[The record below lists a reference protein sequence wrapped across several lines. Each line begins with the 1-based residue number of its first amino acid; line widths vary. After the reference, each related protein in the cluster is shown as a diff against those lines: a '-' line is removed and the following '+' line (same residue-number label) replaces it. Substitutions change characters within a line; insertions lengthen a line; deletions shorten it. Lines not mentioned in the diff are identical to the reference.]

1 MAVGRRPGSC
11 VSVTGRDG
19 APRGRPLGSLAGVTA
34 SLATLADLEWIVA
47 LLARRRRPLVSYAPI
62 FWRPAPDAS
71 THHRAY
77 LEYLLV
83 DGGAH
88 AYRTPA
94 SVLIAVPRGDGWL
107 VDDAFVPGEDW
118 AGDGRVLWDALAA
131 DCGGS
136 EVRFVCPTY
145 ERARADFAR
154 AAGLTVAE
162 TWWLMELPGSG
173 GGEAGAQI
181 ELPGAGALTVGAPAV
196 YAPPGPILFL
206 PALTDAERA
215 VPAAIATAPDIG
227 WSALVVNQL
236 SSDDALVS
244 TLTDV
249 GLRRHCEYCTGEI
262 QRVRGTP

>member
-34 SLATLADLEWIVA
+34 SLATLADLDWIVA

-94 SVLIAVPRGDGWL
+94 S
-107 VDDAFVPGEDW
+107 
-118 AGDGRVLWDALAA
+118 
-131 DCGGS
+131 
-136 EVRFVCPTY
+136 VRFVCPTY

-227 WSALVVNQL
+227 CSALVVNQL